1 MNKIKK
7 GFTLIEITVSLIILS
22 ILLGATITFIVAT
35 TNIANKEVNFD
46 AQKQYS
52 QMVFEHIKERTKNA
66 EEFYISDVYPST
78 GYDNVFK
85 IEDGNLYENN
95 ELLYFGNENK
105 GMKSSFS
112 FIAYDSGKIEVSFN
126 CFDSSGK
133 IIYEAQEMYR
143 VNIVKYMDTTT
154 DRYFLESKRNVPLS
168 GIVYIAYSNKSVFN

>member
-35 TNIANKEVNFD
+35 TNIANKEVNYD

-66 EEFYISDVYPST
+66 EEFYISDVEPTS
-78 GYDNVFK
+78 YDNVFK
-85 IEDGNLYENN
+85 IEDGKLYENN
-95 ELLYFGNENK
+95 EVLYFGNENK
-105 GMKSSFS
+105 GMESRFS
-112 FIAYDSGKIEVSFN
+112 FIADNNGKIEVSFN

-133 IIYEAQEMYR
+133 IMYEAQEMYR
-143 VNIVKYMDTTT
+143 VNIVKYMDPLT
-154 DRYFLESKRNVPLS
+154 DRYFLESKLNTTLS
-168 GIVYIAYSNKSVFN
+168 NTVYIAYSNKSAFN